1 METKRIIIFL
11 ALVFGITFAVEFGII
26 YPLVGQY
33 GYGTNPIVTLA
44 VAGVMFIPAL
54 CVVLTRLIT
63 GEGFKNSWLR
73 PNFKGNIKY
82 YLFAWFAPSVLITIG
97 AVVYYLC
104 FPEQFDPNSSYIKN
118 TANQMMPNADPSAL
132 SSIMTVFVAQVV
144 LAVLAGPLLNF
155 VTCFGEEWGWRGYLL
170 PKMADKM
177 PRIPMLLVT
186 GTIWGLWHSP
196 IIAVGHNYGT
206 NCFGGPIVGILAMC
220 VCTITLGIIFS
231 YLCMKTRSCIPGV
244 IAHGAINSFAG
255 VSLFFWNGDPK
266 FLPYLILGPTPSG
279 LIGGCGLIVAAII
292 ILVYWDKDEKIFHFF
307 RLKLLQLKL
316 FGKHETSK
324 QIKY

>member
-82 YLFAWFAPSVLITIG
+82 YLFAWFAPSVLSTIG
-97 AVVYYLC
+97 AVVYFLC
-104 FPEQFDPNSSYIKN
+104 FPEQFDPNSGYIMETMKQSGVELPE
-118 TANQMMPNADPSAL
+118 TIPSVKLLA
-132 SSIMTVFVAQVV
+132 IAQIIT
-144 LAVLAGPLLNF
+144 AVLFGPILNF

-177 PRIPMLLVT
+177 PRIPMLLIT
-186 GTIWGLWHSP
+186 GTIWGLWHAP

-206 NCFGGPIVGILAMC
+206 DYWGFPVVGILMMC
-220 VCTITLGIIFS
+220 VFCIALGTIFS
-231 YLCMKTRSCIPGV
+231 YLCMKTQSCIPGV

-255 VSLFFWNGDPK
+255 AGLFFATTNNHT
-266 FLPYLILGPTPSG
+266 LLGPTPAG
-279 LIGGCGLIVAAII
+279 IIGGCGLIVAAII
-292 ILVYWDKDEKIFHFF
+292 ILIYWDKDEKIFHFV
-307 RLKLLQLKL
+307 RLKLFQLKL